1 MNGIEQNPKL
11 GYYQVGDRIFYSKPQ
26 AYIHATEIGLDPV
39 WHFNPVAY
47 AKVNWTQAP
56 ESNILEL
63 YRIRAQ
69 QLRDRYD
76 YIRLEAS
83 GGGDSTTAAFAF
95 LLNGIHLDE
104 VIFRYPKQGEKDHA
118 GDPFNT
124 KATNT
129 LSEFDFAAKPL
140 LNWIKTNY
148 PKTLVSIHDYS
159 ENMLADEGTRDE
171 TWIFNT
177 RDWFQPGHADKYTHF
192 GTKEHRDLAESG
204 KSICALIGIDKPKI
218 TLINGKWYAY
228 FNDLQANSANPIVND
243 HTNITSEYFYWTP
256 DLPEIV
262 VKQAH
267 MVIEWFDAPQNQHL
281 KHLVAW
287 PNTDPSK
294 RTTYEHIAK
303 SIIYP
308 EYDLE
313 TWQTAKPTNS
323 FYNEM
328 DQWFYANFKE
338 TQLYSAWQAGL
349 QLLLDKIDPKYLQCQ
364 LGIPVGL
371 VSNTTPFYYIGDELT
386 TQNPRI
392 MNRDYI
398 ANKTVPTVID
408 KKLVK
413 INTRASD
420 QTR

>member
-1 MNGIEQNPKL
+1 MQGIEQNPKL
-11 GYYQVGDRIFYSKPQ
+11 GYYQVGDKRFYSKPQ
-26 AYIHATEIGLDPV
+26 ALIYATETNQTPEWI
-39 WHFNPVAY
+39 FNSIVY
-47 AKVNWTQAP
+47 AKVNWQLEP
-56 ESNILEL
+56 ETDIREL
-63 YRIRAQ
+63 YRLRAL
-69 QLRDRYD
+69 QLRDSYD
-76 YIRLEAS
+76 YIKLELS

-104 VIFRYPKQGEKDHA
+104 VIFRYPKQGEKDCTA
-118 GDPFNT
+118 DPFNT
-124 KATNT
+124 KPTNT
-129 LSEFDFAAKPL
+129 LSEFQFAAKPL

-148 PKTLVSIHDYS
+148 PKTKVTIHDYS
-159 ENMLADEGTRDE
+159 ENMLEDEGSRDE

-192 GTKEHRDLAESG
+192 GTKEQKELANSG
-204 KSICALIGIDKPKI
+204 KSICALVGIDKPKI

-243 HTNITSEYFYWTP
+243 YTNITSEYFFWTP

-267 MVIEWFDAPQNQHL
+267 MITEWFDAPQNQHL
-281 KHLVAW
+281 KHLVSW
-287 PNTDPSK
+287 PNTDPAK
-294 RTTYEHIAK
+294 RTAYEHIAK

-328 DQWFYANFKE
+328 DQWFYTNFKE
-338 TQLYSAWQAGL
+338 TQLYSAWEAGL
-349 QLLLDKIDPKYLQCQ
+349 QLLLDKINPKYLMYQ

-371 VSNTTPFYYIGDELT
+371 TSNTTPFYYIGAEST
-386 TQNPRI
+386 TQNPTLI
-392 MNRDYI
+392 NRNYI
-398 ANKTVPTVID
+398 SDIAIPTFIN

-413 INTRASD
+413 INTGASS
-420 QTR
+420 